1 MRIGGRISPHTTP
14 AYFLDT
20 LVPLCEDII
29 DGKVLADRAN
39 ALVGEFMEG
48 RKISHV
54 NLYVAHRLR

>member
-48 RKISHV
+48 RKVSI
-54 NLYVAHRLR
+54 